1 MDGEGSDT
9 TVEGGL
15 DPLPSTPGKEPDATG
30 QVTQWR

>member
-15 DPLPSTPGKEPDATG
+15 DPLPSMLGKGPDATR